1 MLVSDLMK
9 NDVLSVAPDTT
20 LADAA
25 RIMISRHV
33 SGLPVVEDGKLA
45 GVVTEGDL
53 LRRAEIGT
61 DAKEHGWFR
70 SFFLPGSL
78 ANEFVRSHGRY
89 VRDVMTPSVITV
101 FPDTDLGDAAK
112 IMFER
117 HIKRL
122 PVVDCGKL
130 VGVISRTDLLTV
142 LARRLIELDDPLTAG
157 EIKNHILNTL
167 RNSSWVPKSAIT
179 VKVTGDIV
187 DLEGVVFSES
197 ERRVVRVIAET
208 TPGVKQVHDHMYYVD
223 PTTGMSLPV
232 A

>member
-33 SGLPVVEDGKLA
+33 SGLPVVEDGKLV
-45 GVVTEGDL
+45 GVITEGDL

-130 VGVISRTDLLTV
+130 VGVISRTDLLAV

-197 ERRVVRVIAET
+197 ERRFVRVIAET